1 MRPTAHAP
9 GRVSAVSDIMVTET
23 PNMEMIKQML
33 ETEREKLL
41 EQLQLSSG
49 DDQSVDKNPDL
60 MDIAQAY
67 NDQYLSQ
74 ALQTFEE
81 KQLVQV
87 DIALKAIAQG
97 NYGRCQYCQQPI
109 PLERL
114 QVMPNATMCV
124 GCQRLYG

>member
-1 MRPTAHAP
+1 MMMKKKN
-9 GRVSAVSDIMVTET
+9 I
-23 PNMEMIKQML
+23 EMIKQML
-33 ETEREKLL
+33 EAEREELL
-41 EQLQLSSG
+41 VQLQPSSE
-49 DDQSVDKNPDL
+49 DDQSVDKNPDQ

-67 NDQYLSQ
+67 NDQDISS

-81 KQLVQV
+81 KQLIQIE
-87 DIALKAIAQG
+87 IALKAIAQG

-124 GCQRLYG
+124 SCQRLYG

>member
-1 MRPTAHAP
+1 MRSTTHAP
-9 GRVSAVSDIMVTET
+9 GRVGALRDIMVTET
-23 PNMEMIKQML
+23 PNMEIIKQML

-41 EQLQLSSG
+41 AQLQLASG
-49 DDQSVDKNPDL
+49 DDQSVDKNPDQ

>member
-1 MRPTAHAP
+1 MK
-9 GRVSAVSDIMVTET
+9 MKKE
-23 PNMEMIKQML
+23 NMETIKQML

-41 EQLQLSSG
+41 AQLQLSAE
-49 DDQSVDKNPDL
+49 DDQSVDKNPDQ

-67 NDQYLSQ
+67 NDQDISS
-74 ALQTFEE
+74 AMQTFEE

-87 DIALKAIAQG
+87 EIALKAIAQG
-97 NYGRCQYCQQPI
+97 NYGSCQICQQPI

-124 GCQRLYG
+124 GCQRLHG

>member
-1 MRPTAHAP
+1 MK
-9 GRVSAVSDIMVTET
+9 TEM
-23 PNMEMIKQML
+23 PNMQMIKQML
-33 ETEREKLL
+33 EMERAKLL
-41 EQLQLSSG
+41 EQLQLSSK
-49 DDQSVDKNPDL
+49 DDQSMDKNPDQ

-67 NDQYLSQ
+67 NDQDISH

-81 KQLVQV
+81 KQLIQV
-87 DIALKAIAQG
+87 DIALEAIAQG
-97 NYGRCQYCQQPI
+97 KYGNCQYCQQPI

>member
-1 MRPTAHAP
+1 
-9 GRVSAVSDIMVTET
+9 MVTET
-23 PNMEMIKQML
+23 PNIEMIKQML

-41 EQLQLSSG
+41 AQLQLSSE
-49 DDQSVDKNPDL
+49 DDTSVAINPDQ
-60 MDIAQAY
+60 MDNAQAY
-67 NDQYLSQ
+67 NEQDLSQ

-81 KQLVQV
+81 KQLVQIE
-87 DIALKAIAQG
+87 IALKAIAQG

-124 GCQRLYG
+124 DCQRLYD

>member
-1 MRPTAHAP
+1 M
-9 GRVSAVSDIMVTET
+9 TEM

-33 ETEREKLL
+33 EAEREKLL
-41 EQLQLSSG
+41 QQLQLSSG
-49 DDQSVDKNPDL
+49 DDQSVDKNPDQ

-67 NDQYLSQ
+67 NDQDISH

-81 KQLVQV
+81 KQLIQIE
-87 DIALKAIAQG
+87 IALKAIAQG

-109 PLERL
+109 PIERL

-124 GCQRLYG
+124 SCQRLYG

>member
-1 MRPTAHAP
+1 MT
-9 GRVSAVSDIMVTET
+9 TET

-33 ETEREKLL
+33 EAERGKLL
-41 EQLQLSSG
+41 KQLQPSSQ
-49 DDQSVDKNPDL
+49 DDQSVDINPDQ

-67 NDQYLSQ
+67 NDQDLSQ

-87 DIALKAIAQG
+87 EIALKAIAQG

>member
-1 MRPTAHAP
+1 MK
-9 GRVSAVSDIMVTET
+9 TET
-23 PNMEMIKQML
+23 QNMEMIKQML
-33 ETEREKLL
+33 ELEREKLL
-41 EQLQLSSG
+41 EQLQLTAE
-49 DDQSVDKNPDL
+49 DDESMDKNPDQ

-67 NDQYLSQ
+67 NDQDISQ
-74 ALQTFEE
+74 ALHTFEE
-81 KQLVQV
+81 KQLIQV

-97 NYGRCQYCQQPI
+97 NYGSCQYCQQPI

>member
-1 MRPTAHAP
+1 MK
-9 GRVSAVSDIMVTET
+9 TET
-23 PNMEMIKQML
+23 PNMEMIKKML

-41 EQLQLSSG
+41 EQLQLSSE
-49 DDQSVDKNPDL
+49 DDQSVDKNPDQ

-67 NDQYLSQ
+67 NDQDLSQ

-87 DIALKAIAQG
+87 EIALKAIAQG

-124 GCQRLYG
+124 SCQRLYG